1 MYVHALKFIHVHDDA
16 ASNTHTCAS
25 LCCFFADLIALFTL
39 PKVYETYKEQIDA
52 GVKTFVTR
60 VQETM
65 TQ

>member
-1 MYVHALKFIHVHDDA
+1 MTMLHLMY
-16 ASNTHTCAS
+16 S
-25 LCCFFADLIALFTL
+25 LCCVLADLIALFTL